1 MVAIVMRVVRGA
13 LALPA
18 VLAALLWAGAA
29 AGQTYVGPLQRTE
42 LPAANRLVMSTG
54 KGLEGIQPGAGL
66 TLSGGALTAD
76 VTSVMGRTGAVTLLA
91 GDITTAIGYTPLNK
105 AGDTVTGMLALN
117 TAAAVSAAGASADT
131 ATVITA
137 QHTIVTSVPSGAGV
151 RLPTG
156 VAAGVEL
163 LIVNRGANT
172 LTVYPASGAQI
183 EAYGADA
190 PVGIA
195 AGGQAT
201 FRCPSSTQ
209 CYAGA

>member
-1 MVAIVMRVVRGA
+1 MVAIVTRVRA
-13 LALPA
+13 LALLACLLA
-18 VLAALLWAGAA
+18 VSPAA
-29 AGQTYVGPLQRTE
+29 AQTYVGPLQRTE

-105 AGDTVTGMLALN
+105 AGDTVTGLLALN
-117 TAAAVSAAGASADT
+117 TASAVSAAGTTAAT

-137 QHTIVTSVPSGAGV
+137 QHTIVTSVAVGTGV
-151 RLPTG
+151 RLPTSIDP
-156 VAAGVEL
+156 GVEL

-195 AGGQAT
+195 VGGQAT
-201 FRCPSSTQ
+201 FRCPAPTQ